1 MCRSVPQMV
10 VVVIR
15 TIASVAC
22 MIFGF
27 GLSSNAR
34 LLGPWKTRAFIV
46 VMLFPLQSRI
56 AAYSNPMNS
65 QQSAFI
71 AATRLLPA

>member
-1 MCRSVPQMV
+1 MV

-22 MIFGF
+22 MIVGF

-34 LLGPWKTRAFIV
+34 LFGPWKTRAFIV
-46 VMLFPLQSRI
+46 VMLFSLSAGFVIVSPSSR
-56 AAYSNPMNS
+56 AALNS
-65 QQSAFI
+65 V
-71 AATRLLPA
+71 LP